1 MFWTI
6 IALITLVAAFAVM
19 RPFLTADSTGGQ
31 HGEHALE
38 VYRDQLQ
45 ELERDVESGLISREE
60 AEEARA
66 ELGRRILQV
75 DDEASSKEHTRRS
88 RDRIARAV
96 AIAAVLF
103 IPAASWGIYGYLG
116 SPDVPAQPLA
126 ARQDADPAQASI
138 QELVARA
145 EAQLAQRPD
154 DVRGW
159 KALGPIYAR
168 LGPLR

>member
-126 ARQDADPAQASI
+126 ARQDAIPRRPAFRNLLQGPKPSLHNARMMCVAGRPSADLCQA
-138 QELVARA
+138 
-145 EAQLAQRPD
+145 
-154 DVRGW
+154 W
-159 KALGPIYAR
+159 
-168 LGPLR
+168 PLR